1 MAHGSHSQMGTK
13 IDQQGGTKLRAHKIH
28 HSAYSLALRGSA
40 LEAPRP
46 RAAGTRLRLRH
57 ATARRSPHVRPP
69 VQHLGHRRSRLRP
82 TTVVEQ
88 PRARLRTLQTPGRS
102 EAVSTI
108 GQRHAICL
116 HAIVIAWTRHSPMLT
131 HGTRRAAASV
141 RSGAG
146 VEGLRGVPDYW
157 RGETGHAQGPAT
169 QPETGGRACH
179 PPTAQPCP
187 LCTDGW
193 GACLFARVHV
203 AAVRDEGWMGRRQS
217 RHAMAL

>member
-1 MAHGSHSQMGTK
+1 MAHRLHSRMGTK
-13 IDQQGGTKLRAHKIH
+13 IGQQGGTKLRAHKIH

-69 VQHLGHRRSRLRP
+69 VQQLGHRRSRLRP
-82 TTVVEQ
+82 TTVAEQ
-88 PRARLRTLQTPGRS
+88 PRARLRTLQTPRGS

-108 GQRHAICL
+108 GQRPAICL

-131 HGTRRAAASV
+131 HGTRRAAARLV
-141 RSGAG
+141 RAQE
-146 VEGLRGVPDYW
+146 VEGLRGF
-157 RGETGHAQGPAT
+157 RTTGEERLGTRKVLPHNPKPVG
-169 QPETGGRACH
+169 ACAV

-193 GACLFARVHV
+193 GACLLAFTL
-203 AAVRDEGWMGRRQS
+203 QP
-217 RHAMAL
+217 

>member
-13 IDQQGGTKLRAHKIH
+13 IGQQGGTKLRAHKIH

-69 VQHLGHRRSRLRP
+69 VQQLGHRRSRLRP
-82 TTVVEQ
+82 TTVAEQ
-88 PRARLRTLQTPGRS
+88 PRARLRTLQTPRGS

-108 GQRHAICL
+108 GQRPAICL

-131 HGTRRAAASV
+131 HGTRRAAARLV
-141 RSGAG
+141 RAQE
-146 VEGLRGVPDYW
+146 VEGLRGFPDYW

-169 QPETGGRACH
+169 QPETGGRVCRATH
-179 PPTAQPCP
+179 GATLPAVH
-187 LCTDGW
+187 GW
-193 GACLFARVHV
+193 MGSMFARVHV
-203 AAVRDEGWMGRRQS
+203 AAVSDEGWVSG
-217 RHAMAL
+217 